1 MGETFHVVPIDDWC
15 DHEEIQDSCV
25 CGPHTEF
32 FVEGKVIV
40 HHALDGR
47 HANDPSWPRR
57 RAAEVASE
65 TSLSGEEITENGGEA
80 G

>member
-15 DHEEIQDSCV
+15 GHEEVQDSCA

-32 FVEGKVIV
+32 FAEGKVVV

-57 RAAEVASE
+57 RAAEVAMETLLSE
-65 TSLSGEEITENGGEA
+65 EEIA
-80 G
+80 